1 MGSIEVKLNWIVGF
15 LFVFLALVVI
25 ITAVVSGTLQGVKSD
40 GQWYMGSKRLVSGV
54 RTTFIGLGTFLVL
67 FSTWIPISLFV
78 TLEYVTVSL
87 GVCWAWEAALERVV
101 PELTLLRRA
110 A

>member
-40 GQWYMGSKRLVSGV
+40 GKWYMGSKRLVSGV
-54 RTTFIGLGTFLVL
+54 KTTFIGLVHIRRRIQLNNSNT
-67 FSTWIPISLFV
+67 I
-78 TLEYVTVSL
+78 TVRQMVSDSYSY
-87 GVCWAWEAALERVV
+87 A
-101 PELTLLRRA
+101 
-110 A
+110 